1 MGKVTFNFA
10 LCDKKLTNQRRECLW
25 LVNFLSKIGGGKLSI
40 HDKFAFLPQNDRK
53 WEKWQKSI
61 VILWFCAQWDLLW
74 HRIQPGKLIISEF
87 PFTYVHPH
95 RSPPDYVVWLNRV
108 VIVRLWIELERQ
120 KMVRCLWW
128 PCRPSE
134 VSHYWLLWT
143 PIRLIEFNFIVLHL
157 I

>member
-1 MGKVTFNFA
+1 MTWEKWQLILLFVT
-10 LCDKKLTNQRRECLW
+10 KKLSFRVENASDSLI
-25 LVNFLSKIGGGKLSI
+25 FLQKFSI
-40 HDKFAFLPQNDRK
+40 YDEFAFLPQNDRK

-108 VIVRLWIELERQ
+108 VMVRLWIELERQ